1 MQASQLGVGGMN
13 RGIKGIWK
21 RKGLSS
27 GLNIHPE
34 LQADVD
40 SKIGLLRQLRRRRRW
55 CIVLER
61 CGFGQTLSSSW
72 A

>member
-40 SKIGLLRQLRRRRRW
+40 SKLG
-55 CIVLER
+55 CSDSFVVVAD
-61 CGFGQTLSSSW
+61 G